1 MGVCQL
7 IKWHTKHVKSSLN
20 YYNKNIS
27 ELLKMNLTAI
37 TSQATKELQTR
48 VQGKWFNADGTPKPN
63 YIFKIADNTPKGDA
77 GEQIVGKIFEELYT
91 EIFPDETV
99 EVNVVGGDKGDY
111 DVIVKVS
118 IGFEI
123 KIEVKTAT
131 EDSNGKFQ
139 WNGLKKKIDYDYAF
153 GLGVTPDDFVFSIQP
168 REYLEETLTTNMSRD
183 VEGSYKWSSKKSDN
197 VQPLTEDNIKE
208 RLKSLNLMPV

>member
-1 MGVCQL
+1 MYQKKFSKMSFKS
-7 IKWHTKHVKSSLN
+7 ITTK
-20 YYNKNIS
+20 
-27 ELLKMNLTAI
+27 
-37 TSQATKELQTR
+37 ATQELQKR

-77 GEQIVGKIFEELYT
+77 GEQIVG
-91 EIFPDETV
+91 EIFNQIYTGLYPNSVVTV
-99 EVNVVGGDKGDY
+99 DVVGADKGDY
-111 DVIVKVS
+111 DVIVKIS
-118 IGFEI
+118 GHFDI

-153 GLGVTPDDFVFSIQP
+153 GLGVTPDDFVFAIQP

-183 VEGSYKWSSKKSDN
+183 VEGSYKWSSKKDDN
-197 VQPLTEDNIKE
+197 VLPLTETNIIN
-208 RLKSLNLMPV
+208 RLEELNLM